1 MVGPG
6 KQRPGGPAKLPQFI
20 KTSEARGPAKE
31 PSLTGQHEDGHG
43 IIVGPGAKLMSR
55 NRMLINIQGS
65 SKKGGAG
72 AECEPTNSQGPAQLA
87 VLGRL
92 QPQPHRVIN

>member
-1 MVGPG
+1 M
-6 KQRPGGPAKLPQFI
+6 PQFI

-31 PSLTGQHEDGHG
+31 PSLTGDHEDGYG
-43 IIVGPGAKLMSR
+43 IILGPGIKLMSH
-55 NRMLINIQGS
+55 NRMLLNIQGS

-72 AECEPTNSQGPAQLA
+72 AECEHTNTQDPAQLSI
-87 VLGRL
+87 LGQF

>member
-1 MVGPG
+1 M
-6 KQRPGGPAKLPQFI
+6 PQFI

-31 PSLTGQHEDGHG
+31 PSLTGEHEDGYG
-43 IIVGPGAKLMSR
+43 IIVGSGTKLMSH
-55 NRMLINIQGS
+55 NRMLLNIQGS

-72 AECEPTNSQGPAQLA
+72 AECEPTNSQDPAQLA
-87 VLGRL
+87 VLGQL